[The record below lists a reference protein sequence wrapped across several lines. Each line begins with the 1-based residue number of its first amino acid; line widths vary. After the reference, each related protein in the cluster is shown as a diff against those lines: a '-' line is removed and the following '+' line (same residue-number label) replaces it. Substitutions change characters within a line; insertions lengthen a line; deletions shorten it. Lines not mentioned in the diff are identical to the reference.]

1 MSTILN
7 VGDSPQ
13 RDALINKKQYHSYA
27 PYTSSYS
34 NNDEIRIGINSQDLY
49 VIPSESYITIELEVV
64 RKTGADFAAV
74 AGIWSPNYAAYL
86 FSEIR
91 YELNNT
97 EIDRIK
103 NPGVTSGVKNFA
115 VHRDDLGRH
124 TGLPGHFVGK
134 ALGERKYTFILPLKF
149 IFGFCEDYNKIL
161 LNAKHELI
169 LIRNRTDVCAYTATA
184 EAFNI
189 KVTKIQWKIQH
200 VQLSDYAK
208 LSMLK
213 YLEKQ
218 RSIDVRYRSWDTYE
232 LPQIPQTR
240 RHIWTVKS
248 TTQTSKP
255 RYVFV
260 VFQTNKQRVSIN
272 SFEYSH
278 CNITDV
284 RLQMNSEYFPYELI
298 KSDFP
303 NGNAQELYYTFLQIQ
318 NSYYNGRGGDNPIPL
333 PYETFLSSP
342 IFGFDCSRTDD
353 AVLNGSVDIRLEI
366 NADENIPSNTS
377 AYAIIIYE
385 NQFEYSPFKSI
396 VIKST

>member
-1 MSTILN
+1 MSAILN

-13 RDALINKKQYHSYA
+13 RDALINKQQYHSYA

-49 VIPSESYITIELEVV
+49 VLPSESYITIEVEVQ
-64 RKTGADFAAV
+64 RKTGADYAAV
-74 AGIWSPNYAAYL
+74 AAIWSPNYAAYL

-103 NPGVTSGVKNFA
+103 HPGITSGIKNFA
-115 VHRDDLGRH
+115 AHCDDLGRH

-134 ALGERKYTFILPLKF
+134 ALAERKYTFILPLKF
-149 IFGFCEDYNKIL
+149 IFGFCEDYKKIL

-169 LIRNRTDVCAYTATA
+169 LIRNRTDVCTYTATT

-200 VQLSDYAK
+200 IQLSDYAK

-218 RSIDVRYRSWDTYE
+218 RSIDVGYRSWDTYE
-232 LPQIPQTR
+232 LPQIPATQ

-260 VFQTNKQRVSIN
+260 VFQTNKQRVSVN

-284 RLQMNSEYFPYELI
+284 RLQMNSEYFPYETI

-303 NGNAQELYYTFLQIQ
+303 NGNAQELYYTFLQMQ
-318 NSYYNGRGGDNPIPL
+318 NSYYNGRGGDNPIPF
-333 PYETFLSSP
+333 PYENFLSSP

-366 NADENIPSNTS
+366 NASENIPSNTT

-396 VIKST
+396 VIKNT